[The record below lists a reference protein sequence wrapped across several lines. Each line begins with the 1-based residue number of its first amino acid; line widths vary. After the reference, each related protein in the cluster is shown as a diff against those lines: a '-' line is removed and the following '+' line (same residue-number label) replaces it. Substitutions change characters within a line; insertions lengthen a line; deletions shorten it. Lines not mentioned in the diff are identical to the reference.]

1 MANGVQYLPTYRSG
15 FTGPS
20 ERIGGSSE
28 YHIDLKVL
36 QTLPLQERIR
46 AMDSLAQKY
55 GSIGREIEFSNQAVS
70 GRRWNPTAP
79 LEEKVNLLELAAK
92 AHAPR
97 SGWDSY
103 DFYVPLKGKSRF
115 DPGAVEGAS
124 IFIPGVPGGKIR
136 RGSAGDYGYF
146 SEAVDPSGRVVFRVG
161 HGDIK
166 RPEAETEIAVAQQAA
181 QQEGQQAGGASAED
195 LLNQAI
201 EKILGANQP
210 QAQVQPSYTGPSEE
224 SFKRRREQLDNAILE
239 MMIDKASK
247 EEKAPATPQLGRNA
261 AAAAAASLGLQSFS
275 QLPKSTI

>member
-1 MANGVQYLPTYRSG
+1 MANGTQYLPTYRSG

-46 AMDSLAQKY
+46 AMDSLAQQYK
-55 GSIGREIEFSNQAVS
+55 SIGREIEFSNQAVS

-103 DFYVPLKGKSRF
+103 DFYVPFAGKSRF

-124 IFIPGVPGGKIR
+124 IYIPGLPGGKIR
-136 RGSAGDYGYF
+136 RGSGGGYGFF
-146 SEAVDPSGRVVFRVG
+146 SEALDPSGRVVFRVG
-161 HGDIK
+161 HGDIN
-166 RPEAETEIAVAQQAA
+166 RPETDAEVLVAQQAA
-181 QQEGQQAGGASAED
+181 QQTQADQAQGKSAED
-195 LLNQAI
+195 LLNEAI
-201 EKILGANQP
+201 ERALKPAPPELKS
-210 QAQVQPSYTGPSEE
+210 SYAGPSEDE
-224 SFKRRREQLDNAILE
+224 FRRRRNQLEGTMLELMLDQAARQQEQ
-239 MMIDKASK
+239 
-247 EEKAPATPQLGRNA
+247 PATPRLGQNLSGAQA
-261 AAAAAASLGLQSFS
+261 AAMGLRSFG
-275 QLPKSTI
+275 QTPKSTI

>member
-20 ERIGGSSE
+20 ERIGGSSP

-46 AMDSLAQKY
+46 AMDSLANQY
-55 GSIGREIEFSNQAVS
+55 SSIGREIEFSNQAVS
-70 GRRWNPTAP
+70 GKRWNPNAP

-103 DFYVPLKGKSRF
+103 DFYVPFKGKSRF

-124 IFIPGVPGGKIR
+124 IFIPGVPGGKIT
-136 RGSAGDYGYF
+136 RGSGGGYGYF

-161 HGDIK
+161 HGDIN
-166 RPEAETEIAVAQQAA
+166 RPETEAEIAVAQQT
-181 QQEGQQAGGASAED
+181 QAGQTQDKTAEE
-195 LLNQAI
+195 LLNEAI
-201 EKILGANQP
+201 ARALQP
-210 QAQVQPSYTGPSEE
+210 APAELKPSYSGPSEDE
-224 SFKRRREQLDNAILE
+224 FRRRRNQLEGTMLE
-239 MMIDKASK
+239 LMIDRASR
-247 EEKAPATPQLGRNA
+247 EQEQPATPRLGQNLSGARA
-261 AAAAAASLGLQSFS
+261 AAMGLRSFG
-275 QLPKSTI
+275 QTPKSTI